1 MLISKT
7 QMQNI
12 VDEMKKTLHKN
23 INIMDET
30 GCIIASTD
38 ISRIGMYHFG
48 AQKIISQKLDELVI
62 CENDLYEGA
71 RNGINLPI
79 VIDHEIVG
87 VVGIT
92 GEREEVAEFGK
103 IIQKMSEIMILD
115 RYQRNYRQ
123 TTRDMRNNFVF
134 NWLFDNREDRETEEE
149 LKMSGSLL
157 GIDVE
162 LPRVVTI
169 LNILYQDN
177 GKKRDERS
185 IQLQRQFD
193 GIIRQIDDSIGRDE
207 QQIVLQIGNKI
218 IIFFHNDCAK
228 WVLNKI
234 NLIARSIERQYG
246 CSVYGGI
253 GTLGADKN
261 EIRRSYREAN
271 MACDMAFKIKN
282 QKIKV
287 YSDID
292 MEMLLQIIPNEER
305 ISFFKKVLKNCFG
318 EELGSWMQLLRCFVE
333 NNGSI
338 TQTADMMFIHKNTLQ
353 YRLNKLKCMT
363 DYDPRNIKD
372 SVPLYIAMLIYEMD
386 FENMKF

>member
-48 AQKIISQKLDELVI
+48 AQTIISQKLDELVI
-62 CENDLYEGA
+62 CEDDLYEGA

-92 GEREEVAEFGK
+92 GEKDEVAEFGK
-103 IIQKMSEIMILD
+103 IIQKMAEIMILD

-134 NWLFDNREDRETEEE
+134 NWLFDNREDGDTDEE
-149 LKMSGSLL
+149 LKISGSLL

-177 GKKRDERS
+177 GKKRDDRS
-185 IQLQRQFD
+185 LQLQRLYD
-193 GIIRQIDDSIGRDE
+193 GIIREIDHSIGKDE
-207 QQIVLQIGNKI
+207 QQIVLQIGSKI
-218 IIFFHNDCAK
+218 IIFFHNDCSDQVVKKVDA
-228 WVLNKI
+228 
-234 NLIARSIERQYG
+234 IARSIERHYG
-246 CSVYGGI
+246 CTVYGGI
-253 GTLGADKN
+253 GTLGSDKN

-271 MACDMAFKIKN
+271 MACDMALKIKN
-282 QKIKV
+282 KRIKV

-292 MEMLLQIIPNEER
+292 MEMLLQIIPKEER
-305 ISFFKKVLKNCFG
+305 ISFFKKVLKNCLG
-318 EELGSWMQLLRCFVE
+318 EELSSWMQLLRCFVE

-338 TQTADMMFIHKNTLQ
+338 TQTADTLFIHKNTLQ
-353 YRLNKLKCMT
+353 YRLNKLKCLT
-363 DYDPRNIKD
+363 DYDPRNIKEA
-372 SVPLYIAMLIYEMD
+372 VPLYISILIYEMD
-386 FENMKF
+386 VENMKL